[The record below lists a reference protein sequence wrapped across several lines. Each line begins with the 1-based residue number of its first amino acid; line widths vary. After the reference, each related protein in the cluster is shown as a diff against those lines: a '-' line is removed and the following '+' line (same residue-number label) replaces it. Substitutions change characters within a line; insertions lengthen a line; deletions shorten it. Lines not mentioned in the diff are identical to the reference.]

1 MSELPSRT
9 LPRPTRF
16 RTRHVPTSADL
27 STTSEE
33 RTTIFSLSCTLLSS
47 GFVRDIVD
55 KVPKEHWTMPDKNGW
70 TPLFV
75 ASIFNPVH
83 RQGIS
88 RLLTLRGVPVLHD
101 DFRGGE
107 DRPDYL
113 EYRRQLLRW
122 AQDELAL
129 HHTFWALVL
138 GCGVHGS
145 RDVPPPRRSPL
156 LKIRE

>member
-1 MSELPSRT
+1 M
-9 LPRPTRF
+9 
-16 RTRHVPTSADL
+16 
-27 STTSEE
+27 
-33 RTTIFSLSCTLLSS
+33 
-47 GFVRDIVD
+47 RDIVD

-88 RLLTLRGVPVLHD
+88 RLLALRGVPVLHD

-122 AQDELAL
+122 APWAADRYRHGQLA
-129 HHTFWALVL
+129 
-138 GCGVHGS
+138 
-145 RDVPPPRRSPL
+145 PL
-156 LKIRE
+156 RTTSMI